1 MFRRAEPFNQVN
13 LKNMNK
19 NITTVV
25 IVIALLLLAVVGYAV
40 WMAYNPTG
48 VVVPNENTNTNTNNG
63 EPVSQPTAP
72 TVQTDSVAAPYIS
85 TVVVKGSVN
94 PNGAATTYWF
104 EYGKTSALGTKTSK
118 YSIGSGFVKIYT
130 PAYITGLEANTTYY
144 FRLSA
149 NNSLGTVNAQ
159 TYSFTT
165 NNTPNPKG
173 NAPTTTTVDVND
185 ITRTTANF
193 HGRVNPN
200 GSETTFWFE
209 YGKTANLGSVT
220 AFQSAGSQDSAS
232 PVSVSVSNLQPLT
245 KYYFRL
251 NAQNQFGTINGQIL
265 NFTTNG
271 PSQATVPTVTTDKT
285 TAITDSSA
293 KLNATINAN
302 GATTTYWFEYSD
314 DSLLSNVL
322 VSTTPQQSIG
332 DGTSSVSV
340 SANLNNLDNDKKYYI
355 RAVAK
360 NQYGTV
366 RGDIDSF
373 TSKK

>member
-1 MFRRAEPFNQVN
+1 M
-13 LKNMNK
+13 
-19 NITTVV
+19 
-25 IVIALLLLAVVGYAV
+25 
-40 WMAYNPTG
+40 
-48 VVVPNENTNTNTNNG
+48 
-63 EPVSQPTAP
+63 
-72 TVQTDSVAAPYIS
+72 
-85 TVVVKGSVN
+85 
-94 PNGAATTYWF
+94 
-104 EYGKTSALGTKTSK
+104 
-118 YSIGSGFVKIYT
+118 
-130 PAYITGLEANTTYY
+130 
-144 FRLSA
+144 
-149 NNSLGTVNAQ
+149 
-159 TYSFTT
+159 
-165 NNTPNPKG
+165 
-173 NAPTTTTVDVND
+173 
-185 ITRTTANF
+185 
-193 HGRVNPN
+193 
-200 GSETTFWFE
+200 
-209 YGKTANLGSVT
+209 
-220 AFQSAGSQDSAS
+220 
-232 PVSVSVSNLQPLT
+232 QPLT